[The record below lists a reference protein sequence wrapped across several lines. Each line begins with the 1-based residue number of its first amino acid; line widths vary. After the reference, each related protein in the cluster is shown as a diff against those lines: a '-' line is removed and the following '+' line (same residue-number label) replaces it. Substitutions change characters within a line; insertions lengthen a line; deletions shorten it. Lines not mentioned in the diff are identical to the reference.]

1 MDKTISRRTLIQ
13 FGTVAS
19 LGAVSACEGVTFPGF
34 ASAVEPS
41 TPTEPVVPPPP
52 RTGAS
57 AGGFQFE
64 VQLSEPEWRARL
76 SDQEYEILRNGGTEP
91 RHSSP
96 LATEERNGTYA
107 CRGCD
112 LPIYS
117 SSQKVVLSRGWAFFY
132 HSYENATLTGID
144 RGQIE
149 AHCRRCGSHLGH
161 ILYVESDIL
170 HCINGSALE
179 FTPIG

>member
-1 MDKTISRRTLIQ
+1 
-13 FGTVAS
+13 
-19 LGAVSACEGVTFPGF
+19 
-34 ASAVEPS
+34 
-41 TPTEPVVPPPP
+41 
-52 RTGAS
+52 
-57 AGGFQFE
+57 
-64 VQLSEPEWRARL
+64 
-76 SDQEYEILRNGGTEP
+76 
-91 RHSSP
+91 
-96 LATEERNGTYA
+96 
-107 CRGCD
+107 